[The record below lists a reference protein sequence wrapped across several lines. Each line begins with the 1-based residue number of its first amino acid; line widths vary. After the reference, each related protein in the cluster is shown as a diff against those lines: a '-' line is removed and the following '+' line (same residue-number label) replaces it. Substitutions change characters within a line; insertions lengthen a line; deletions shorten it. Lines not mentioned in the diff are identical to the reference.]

1 MGLITWVRDWMSGGI
16 TSATPVTEEE
26 YQSLVAE
33 LSFREL
39 AFHSCVNMIAN
50 SISKCEFKTF
60 NKNKEVKE
68 KEYYLFNVEPNKNQ
82 NSSQFLHKLIY
93 QLYANNECL
102 VIAEGDQL
110 LVADSYIVKEYA
122 LFDNAFSG
130 VTVGDYSFS
139 KIYSGKDVLFFKLSE
154 QNMRKVIN
162 MIYESYGKLLSYT
175 MKHYQT
181 SKGTKGMLNLEALG
195 GGTED
200 EKNYLKDLINKRFK
214 GYFENDNSVLPLSK
228 GFDYKENPRQPT
240 ESTRD
245 IKAMM
250 DDISDFTAK
259 AFGIPP
265 ALIRGEIAGIS
276 DAMQSYLTFCV
287 DPLVD
292 MIQEEINRKRNG
304 YAAFIA
310 GTYLK
315 IDTRNIKHVD
325 ILESATAIDK
335 LIASGVYTI
344 NAILDIL
351 GEQTIDEDFANTH
364 YLTKN
369 YSTADDLLNALNA
382 SSDPPP
388 NTA

>member
-1 MGLITWVRDWMSGGI
+1 MGLITWIRDWMSGGI
-16 TSATPVTEEE
+16 VSATPVTEEE

-39 AFHSCVNMIAN
+39 AFYSCVNMIAN

-60 NKNKEVKE
+60 EKNKEVKAR
-68 KEYYLFNVEPNKNQ
+68 EYYSWNVEPNKNQ
-82 NSSQFLHKLIY
+82 NSSQFLHKLIF

-110 LVADSYIVKEYA
+110 LVADSFTMKEYA
-122 LFDNAFSG
+122 LFDNTFSG

-139 KIYSGKDVLFFKLSE
+139 KIYSRKDVLFFKLSE

-162 MIYESYGKLLSYT
+162 MIYDSYGKLLSYT

-181 SKGTKGMLNLEALG
+181 SKGTKGILNLEALG

-200 EKNYLKDLINKRFK
+200 EKTYLKDLMNKRFK

-228 GFDYKENPRQPT
+228 GFDYKENPRQST
-240 ESTRD
+240 ENTRD

-250 DDISDFTAK
+250 DDVSDFTAK

-276 DAMQSYLTFCV
+276 DAMQSYLTFCI

-304 YAAFIA
+304 YTAFIQ

-335 LIASGVYTI
+335 LIASGVYSVNHI
-344 NAILDIL
+344 RDIL
-351 GEQTIDEDFANTH
+351 GEQLVNEEFADKFFM
-364 YLTKN
+364 TKN
-369 YSTADDLLNALNA
+369 YSTAEDLLNSLVT
-382 SSDPPP
+382 PPP
-388 NTA
+388 NTE